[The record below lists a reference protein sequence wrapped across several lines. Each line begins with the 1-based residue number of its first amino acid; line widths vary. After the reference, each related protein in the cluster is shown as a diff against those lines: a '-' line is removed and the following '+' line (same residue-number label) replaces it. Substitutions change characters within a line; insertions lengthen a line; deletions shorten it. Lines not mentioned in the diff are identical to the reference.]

1 MKTNYHSATEPDFT
15 NIISINHSDADNDEM
30 DYDLD
35 YDVNEMY
42 YALQRENQ

>member
-1 MKTNYHSATEPDFT
+1 MKTSYFSASEHDFE
-15 NIISINHSDADNDEM
+15 NIISINNSDADNDEM

-42 YALQRENQ
+42 YALNAENN